1 MRSFFGAENIGKI
14 QPNPIYVCIHTQ
26 TQAFDSQT
34 QAFDSQTSV
43 WGLKCAIGIKNIW
56 KETETGG
63 SGSLFSVATIADML
77 NC

>member
-14 QPNPIYVCIHTQ
+14 QPNPIYVCIHT
-26 TQAFDSQT
+26 QT